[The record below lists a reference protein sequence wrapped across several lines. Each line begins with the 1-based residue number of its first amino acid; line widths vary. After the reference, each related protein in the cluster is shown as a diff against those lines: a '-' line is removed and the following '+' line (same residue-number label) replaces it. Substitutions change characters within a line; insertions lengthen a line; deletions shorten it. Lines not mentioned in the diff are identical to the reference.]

1 MSRKKQPELDL
12 GLDPLP
18 EPASPDLAP
27 NLDLAIKA
35 ACSRDLSPAQIEFN
49 KRLKFLE
56 KARAAQDRKRKRL
69 EKDLVVCRDVLM
81 PLVEDLNRARFHVV
95 VGLVESTKRL
105 KLSKRRSEDLDY
117 LLCDRI
123 DELFADPAGLG
134 EEELAA
140 LEAIAKERGVL
151 DSEDAEP
158 TPEEQ
163 EFIREEFEEL
173 RAMLEEVARQAGV
186 KLDLEGLDPTGDPDE
201 FEQEMEKRLAAAG
214 PNLRDAMKQPGSKPR
229 RKRKPTKAALERE
242 RRKQEVEAAKKRDFK
257 SLYKQLAKALHPDLE
272 TDPELR
278 SHKEAWMKRLTTAHA
293 AGDLRE
299 MLVIEM
305 EWLGEESSNLA
316 KASEEKLQIYA
327 LVLKEQVT
335 EIKERTRD
343 LFLQPEF
350 SPLRRFISPFD
361 DRFQVD
367 SIRDVLTGEMKK
379 NRELIGA
386 LEKGSAAARK
396 AINQWLDQEV
406 LECPF

>member
-1 MSRKKQPELDL
+1 MSRMKQPELDL

-18 EPASPDLAP
+18 EPASPDPTP

-35 ACSRDLSPAQIEFN
+35 TTWKDLSPAQIEFN
-49 KRLKFLE
+49 KRLKALE
-56 KARAAQDRKRKRL
+56 KARAAHDRKRIRL
-69 EKDLVVCRDVLM
+69 DEDLVVCRDVLM
-81 PLVEDLNRARFHVV
+81 PLVEDLNRARFQLI
-95 VGLVESTKRL
+95 VGLVENTKRL
-105 KLSKRRSEDLDY
+105 KLSKRRSENLDY
-117 LLCDRI
+117 MLCDQLE
-123 DELFADPAGLG
+123 ELFADPAGLS

-140 LEAIAKERGVL
+140 LEVIAKGRGVL
-151 DSEDAEP
+151 DSDDAEP

-173 RAMLEEVARQAGV
+173 RAMLEEVARQAGA
-186 KLDLEGLDPTGDPDE
+186 KLDLSGLDPTGDPAE

-214 PNLRDAMKQPGSKPR
+214 DGFRDAMSQPGSKPR

-305 EWLGEESSNLA
+305 EWLGEEADNLT
-316 KASEEKLQIYA
+316 KASDDKLQVYA
-327 LVLKEQVT
+327 LVLKEQVS
-335 EIKERTRD
+335 EIRQQTKD

-350 SPLRRFISPFD
+350 SPLRRFTSPFD
-361 DRFQVD
+361 DRFNVNA
-367 SIRDVLTGEMKK
+367 IRDKLTDEMKA
-379 NRELIGA
+379 NREKVATLG
-386 LEKGSAAARK
+386 KGGAAARK
-396 AINQWLDQEV
+396 AINEWLDQPV
-406 LECPF
+406 INYPF